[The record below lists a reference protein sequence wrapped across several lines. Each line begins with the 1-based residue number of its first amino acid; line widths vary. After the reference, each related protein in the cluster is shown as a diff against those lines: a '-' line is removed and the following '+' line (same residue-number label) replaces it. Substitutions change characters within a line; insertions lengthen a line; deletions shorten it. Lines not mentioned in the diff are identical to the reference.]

1 NIQAGYGWLIL
12 LERVPKLL
20 VLVVIIL
27 IAILLPC
34 PRFEPVLFLKP
45 TSSYLANGGTI
56 EIPTSMEH
64 LCMRL
69 SLLLLMARKLV
80 MFLNLRP
87 WIMLQI
93 FRLCFRTDMT
103 AKELQ
108 ATIKATG
115 LPWLLAK
122 GLDTLPIREMI
133 SKNAVPD
140 PHNLELWLKVDGE
153 LKQIGPTSDMIF
165 KFPYLISHISTFM
178 TLTEGD
184 VILIGTPEGI
194 GPVKPGQKI
203 TAGITGLID
212 VHLMQKNGAHTVSN

>member
-1 NIQAGYGWLIL
+1 
-12 LERVPKLL
+12 
-20 VLVVIIL
+20 
-27 IAILLPC
+27 
-34 PRFEPVLFLKP
+34 
-45 TSSYLANGGTI
+45 
-56 EIPTSMEH
+56 
-64 LCMRL
+64 
-69 SLLLLMARKLV
+69 
-80 MFLNLRP
+80 
-87 WIMLQI
+87 
-93 FRLCFRTDMT
+93 MT

-108 ATIKATG
+108 ATIK
-115 LPWLLAK
+115 
-122 GLDTLPIREMI
+122 I

-203 TAGITGLID
+203 TTGITGLID
-212 VHLMQKNGAHTVSN
+212 VHVDAEKWSTPVSN

>member
-1 NIQAGYGWLIL
+1 MGSVKQ
-12 LERVPKLL
+12 RVEEQRIFKQ
-20 VLVVIIL
+20 
-27 IAILLPC
+27 
-34 PRFEPVLFLKP
+34 EPVLFLKP

-56 EIPTSMEH
+56 EIQLQWSIFSI
-64 LCMRL
+64 RL

-87 WIMLQI
+87 WIMLQGCWI
-93 FRLCFRTDMT
+93 VGNKEREKEFSSYALGPDTT

-108 ATIKATG
+108 AKIK
-115 LPWLLAK
+115 
-122 GLDTLPIREMI
+122 I
-133 SKNAVPD
+133 SKNTVPD

-165 KFPYLISHISTFM
+165 KFPYLISHISTFI

-194 GPVKPGQKI
+194 RPVKPGQKI

-212 VHLMQKNGAHTVSN
+212 VHVDAEKWSTPVSN